1 MRRPFAVVAAAS
13 AIMLIVMGVR
23 QSTGLFI
30 APIHQA
36 TGISLVSISLA
47 LAIGQFMWGA
57 AQSAF
62 GVLADRY
69 GSALV
74 LVAGAVLLAAGNVV
88 TTFASETWTLIVA
101 FGVLAAAGAGA
112 GSFSVLIGATARQI
126 APEKRAVAAGVIN
139 AGGSVGQMIFAPLV
153 QTVISAF
160 GWVAAMYAMAV
171 AALATIGFIRP
182 LAGERSGVSRT
193 VVETRARM
201 QEARAAPAST
211 GAAPAEPGLRA
222 QLREASRDRSYW
234 LLTLGFFTCG
244 FHIAFLVT
252 HLPGEVGL
260 CGLPPSVAATSLAII
275 GLANIGG
282 SLTSG
287 WLGNV
292 MRMKWLLFWVYLLRA
307 VAIAVYL
314 SLPRTAT
321 SFYVFAAALGVTW
334 LSTVPPTAGIVGKLF
349 GVRYLATLFGLTM
362 LSHQLG
368 AFFGA
373 YLGGVTRVAFG
384 DYTWMWYADM
394 ALALAAAVVNLPI
407 REAKPAPL
415 LKLRF
420 QRSLQISQRS

>member
-1 MRRPFAVVAAAS
+1 VTVDGRRPFGVVAAAS
-13 AIMLIVMGVR
+13 VIMLIVVGIR

-30 APIHQA
+30 APIHET
-36 TGISLVSISLA
+36 TGISFVSISLA
-47 LAIGQFMWGA
+47 LAIGQFVWGA

-62 GVLADRY
+62 GLLADRY
-69 GSALV
+69 GSTPV
-74 LVAGAVLLAAGNVV
+74 LISGAVLLAAGNVV
-88 TTFASETWTLIVA
+88 TTFASEPWLLIVA

-126 APEKRAVAAGVIN
+126 APAKRAVASGIIN
-139 AGGSVGQMIFAPLV
+139 AGGSAGQMIFAPLA
-153 QTVISAF
+153 QAVIGAF
-160 GWVAAMYAMAV
+160 GWVVAMYTLAA
-171 AALATIGFIRP
+171 AALATIGLIRP
-182 LAGERSGVSRT
+182 LAADRSPVSRT
-193 VVETRARM
+193 IVETHGDGRP
-201 QEARAAPAST
+201 ARAMPVPDARDASI
-211 GAAPAEPGLRA
+211 ERGLRE
-222 QLREASRDRSYW
+222 QLREAFRDRSYW

-260 CGLPPSVAATSLAII
+260 CGLSPAVAATSLAII

-282 SLTSG
+282 SLASG
-287 WLGNV
+287 WLGSV

-314 SLPRTAT
+314 SVPRTPT
-321 SFYVFAAALGVTW
+321 TFYVFAAVLGATW

-384 DYTWMWYADM
+384 DYTWMWHADM
-394 ALALAAAVVNLPI
+394 ALAAAAAVVNLPI
-407 REAKPAPL
+407 REAKLAPFL
-415 LKLRF
+415 RLKL
-420 QRSLQISQRS
+420 SS

>member
-1 MRRPFAVVAAAS
+1 VTADNSRRSFAVVAAAS

-30 APIHQA
+30 APIHET
-36 TGISLVSISLA
+36 TGISFVSISLA

-62 GVLADRY
+62 GLLADRY

-74 LVAGAVLLAAGNVV
+74 LIAGAVLLAAGNVV
-88 TTFASETWTLIVA
+88 TTLASGPWTLIVS
-101 FGVLAAAGAGA
+101 FGMLAAAGAGA

-126 APEKRAVAAGVIN
+126 APEKRAFAAGIIN
-139 AGGSVGQMIFAPLV
+139 AGGSVGQMVFAPLV

-160 GWVAAMYAMAV
+160 GWVTAMYAMAV
-171 AALATIGFIRP
+171 AALATIGLVRP
-182 LAGERSGVSRT
+182 LAGSRSAVSRT
-193 VVETRARM
+193 VIETSAQADSPRPTTAS
-201 QEARAAPAST
+201 RAAPAD
-211 GAAPAEPGLRA
+211 AGLKQ
-222 QLREASRDRSYW
+222 QLRVAVADRSYW

-282 SLTSG
+282 SLASG

-292 MRMKWLLFWVYLLRA
+292 MRMKWLLFWVYLSRA

-321 SFYVFAAALGVTW
+321 SFYVFAAVLGVTW

-349 GVRYLATLFGLTM
+349 GVRYLGTLFGLAM

-394 ALALAAAVVNLPI
+394 ALALGAALINLPI
-407 REAKPAPL
+407 REAKPAPFFR
-415 LKLRF
+415 LRF
-420 QRSLQISQRS
+420 QS

>member
-1 MRRPFAVVAAAS
+1 VTGAARRPFAVVAAAS

-23 QSTGLFI
+23 QSTGLLI
-30 APIHQA
+30 APIHEA
-36 TGISLVSISLA
+36 TGISLVAISLA
-47 LAIGQFMWGA
+47 LAIGQFVWGA

-62 GVLADRY
+62 GLLADRY

-88 TTFASETWTLIVA
+88 TTLASEPWTLIVA

-126 APEKRAVAAGVIN
+126 APGKRAVAAGVIN
-139 AGGSVGQMIFAPLV
+139 AGGSIGQMIFAPLV
-153 QTVISAF
+153 QAVIGAF
-160 GWVAAMYAMAV
+160 GWVAAMYTMAV
-171 AALATIGFIRP
+171 AALATLGFVSP
-182 LAGERSGVSRT
+182 LARDRSAASRT
-193 VVETRARM
+193 IVETRARG
-201 QEARAAPAST
+201 QEAHTASPADAA
-211 GAAPAEPGLRA
+211 GAAVQPGLRA
-222 QLREASRDRSYW
+222 QLREAFRDRSYW

-244 FHIAFLVT
+244 FHIAFLIT

-292 MRMKWLLFWVYLLRA
+292 MRMKWLLFWVYLSRA

-314 SLPRTAT
+314 SLPRTAA
-321 SFYVFAAALGVTW
+321 SFYVFAAVLGVTW
-334 LSTVPPTAGIVGKLF
+334 LSTVPPTVGIVGKLF

-373 YLGGVTRVAFG
+373 YLGGVTRVLFG

-394 ALALAAAVVNLPI
+394 ALALAAALVNLPI
-407 REAKPAPL
+407 REAKPAPFPR
-415 LKLRF
+415 LRF
-420 QRSLQISQRS
+420 QS

>member
-1 MRRPFAVVAAAS
+1 
-13 AIMLIVMGVR
+13 MLIVMGVR

-30 APIHQA
+30 APIHEA
-36 TGISLVSISLA
+36 IGIDLVSISLA

-62 GVLADRY
+62 GLLADRY

-74 LVAGAVLLAAGNVV
+74 LIAGAVLLAAGNIV
-88 TTFASETWTLIVA
+88 TTFASEPWTLIVS
-101 FGVLAAAGAGA
+101 FGVLAAVGAGA
-112 GSFSVLIGATARQI
+112 GSFSVLIGATARQVG
-126 APEKRAVAAGVIN
+126 PQQRAIAAGIIN

-153 QTVISAF
+153 QGVISAF

-182 LAGERSGVSRT
+182 LAGGRNPVSRT
-193 VVETRARM
+193 MVEMPARV
-201 QEARAAPAST
+201 EARAAAT
-211 GAAPAEPGLRA
+211 TTRLGVPAEPGLRA
-222 QLREASRDRSYW
+222 QLRAALSDRSYW

-282 SLTSG
+282 SLASG

-292 MRMKWLLFWVYLLRA
+292 MRMKWILFWVYLLRA

-321 SFYVFAAALGVTW
+321 SFYVFAAVLGVTW

-349 GVRYLATLFGLTM
+349 GVRYLATLFGLAM

-394 ALALAAAVVNLPI
+394 ALALAAALINLPI

-415 LKLRF
+415 LELR
-420 QRSLQISQRS
+420 LQT